1 VHAVVVRVTVNDDER
16 GRKMLAEEVVP
27 RASAAPGFVA
37 GYWTRSADDNSGL
50 SMVVFESEEGA
61 NMAKQMIEQGAPDPD
76 AVTLEGV
83 EVREVIAHA

>member
-1 VHAVVVRVTVNDDER
+1 VHAVVVRVTVNDEPA

-37 GYWTRSADDNSGL
+37 GYWTRSANDNKGL
-50 SMVVFESEEGA
+50 SMIVFDTEEQA
-61 NMAKQMIEQGAPDPD
+61 NAAMAMIQQGPPNPD

-83 EVREVIAHA
+83 EVREVIESA

>member
-1 VHAVVVRVTVNDDER
+1 MHAVVTRVTVNDEDA

-37 GYWTRSADDNSGL
+37 GYWTRSSSDNKGI
-50 SMVVFESEEGA
+50 SMVMFDTEDQA
-61 NMAKQMIEQGAPDPD
+61 NAAAAMIQQGPPNPD

-83 EVREVIAHA
+83 EVREVIESA